1 MCDFLCVC
9 VCVCLCVCLCWCV
22 EMGCAEVWLKFVCVL
37 CGLTMAAGKLFS
49 MAIFAK
55 KNWVI
60 SDLRMSLKISEILEI
75 SKFLFYLRF
84 SRFVISSKE
93 FRFKT

>member
-55 KNWVI
+55 K
-60 SDLRMSLKISEILEI
+60 MG
-75 SKFLFYLRF
+75 YLRF
-84 SRFVISSKE
+84 VHPTQNLRNS
-93 FRFKT
+93 